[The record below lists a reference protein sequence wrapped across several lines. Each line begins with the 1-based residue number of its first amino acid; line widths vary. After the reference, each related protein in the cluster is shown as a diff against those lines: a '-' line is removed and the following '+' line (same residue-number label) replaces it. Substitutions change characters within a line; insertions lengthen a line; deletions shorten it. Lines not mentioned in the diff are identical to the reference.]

1 MYLLYNM
8 SYPCLMQYSWLY
20 LSNIAAA
27 SQGVK
32 KCENVL
38 YLSQFSTKFLHLRLN
53 FRLQNML
60 YPMVKSIY
68 YSIISL
74 PFPSKLSSLLCP
86 TALHHCCSF
95 DYWFFW
101 VVHTIIYS
109 YINGICI
116 WKPIYVIGAICWGL
130 LNGYNCCLSRSKLH
144 YNSVSFP
151 PNLIILEPIWN

>member
-1 MYLLYNM
+1 MYSKYNM
-8 SYPCLMQYSWLY
+8 WCPCLMQYFWLY

-38 YLSQFSTKFLHLRLN
+38 YLSQFSTKCLHPGLN
-53 FRLQNML
+53 SRPKSML
-60 YPMVKSIY
+60 YLMVKSIY

-74 PFPSKLSSLLCP
+74 PFPSMLSSLLCP
-86 TALHHCCSF
+86 IALHHCCSF

-109 YINGICI
+109 YMNGICI
-116 WKPIYVIGAICWGL
+116 WKPIYVIGAICWPL
-130 LNGYNCCLSRSKLH
+130 LDQYNYCLSRSKLH
-144 YNSVSFP
+144 YNSVNSP
-151 PNLIILEPIWN
+151 PNLIILEPI

>member
-1 MYLLYNM
+1 MFSTYKM
-8 SYPCLMQYSWLY
+8 WCPCLMQYSWLY
-20 LSNIAAA
+20 LFNIAAA

-38 YLSQFSTKFLHLRLN
+38 YLSQFSTKCLHTELHSRLE
-53 FRLQNML
+53 NML
-60 YPMVKSIY
+60 YLMVKSIY

-86 TALHHCCSF
+86 IALHHCCSF

-109 YINGICI
+109 YINGIYI
-116 WKPIYVIGAICWGL
+116 WKPIYMVNAISWPLIDQCNYW
-130 LNGYNCCLSRSKLH
+130 LSRTRLH
-144 YNSVSFP
+144 YNSVNSS
-151 PNLIILEPIWN
+151 PNLMILESI